1 MWWIAACLGA
11 LVWLLALRIR
21 LKEKEREAQHVERQK
36 GTAKAA
42 RTAFLEGG
50 FAPVA
55 TQYLQQ
61 VPEANALVLLFAHL
75 EWSHKPAEV
84 HMEVVPV
91 TQLEATALQTTA
103 QQTTAQRTTAQ
114 RTAALQ
120 TTAQQTA
127 AQQTG
132 AQRTAAQQT
141 GAQRTAA
148 LQTTAQQTTAQR
160 TTAQRTAALQ
170 TTAQQTAAQQ
180 TGAQRT
186 AAQWPA
192 LAAYGLWV
200 TKDGEGW
207 HFSPPQAHW
216 ERLAGLEGWLP
227 KLECFADVAEPV
239 PAEQATLGSYRAYAI
254 AKRAGDTV
262 AVEVVGEPN

>member
-91 TQLEATALQTTA
+91 TQLEATA
-103 QQTTAQRTTAQ
+103 QQTTAQRTG
-114 RTAALQ
+114 
-120 TTAQQTA
+120 AQQTA
-127 AQQTG
+127 
-132 AQRTAAQQT
+132 
-141 GAQRTAA
+141 
-148 LQTTAQQTTAQR
+148 
-160 TTAQRTAALQ
+160 
-170 TTAQQTAAQQ
+170 
-180 TGAQRT
+180 
-186 AAQWPA
+186 A

>member
-36 GTAKAA
+36 ETAKATRA
-42 RTAFLEGG
+42 AFVEGG
-50 FAPVA
+50 FVPAA
-55 TQYLQQ
+55 TRYLEQ

-75 EWSHKPAEV
+75 EWSDKPPEV

-91 TQLEATALQTTA
+91 TRLNHQELAQSQTPASQAGPT
-103 QQTTAQRTTAQ
+103 
-114 RTAALQ
+114 
-120 TTAQQTA
+120 
-127 AQQTG
+127 
-132 AQRTAAQQT
+132 
-141 GAQRTAA
+141 
-148 LQTTAQQTTAQR
+148 
-160 TTAQRTAALQ
+160 
-170 TTAQQTAAQQ
+170 
-180 TGAQRT
+180 
-186 AAQWPA
+186 QWPA

-216 ERLAGLEGWLP
+216 ERLAGLEAWLP

-239 PAEQATLGSYRAYAI
+239 AAEQATLGSYRAYAI
-254 AKRAGDTV
+254 VKRDGDTV

>member
-1 MWWIAACLGA
+1 MWWIAACLGV

-21 LKEKEREAQHVERQK
+21 LKEKEREAERVLRQSQTSK
-36 GTAKAA
+36 TT
-42 RTAFLEGG
+42 RMAFVDGG
-50 FAPVA
+50 VVPVA
-55 TQYLQQ
+55 TRYLEQ
-61 VPEANALVLLFAHL
+61 VPEAHALVLLFAHL
-75 EWSHKPAEV
+75 EWADKPAEV

-91 TQLEATALQTTA
+91 TQVT
-103 QQTTAQRTTAQ
+103 
-114 RTAALQ
+114 
-120 TTAQQTA
+120 
-127 AQQTG
+127 
-132 AQRTAAQQT
+132 
-141 GAQRTAA
+141 
-148 LQTTAQQTTAQR
+148 
-160 TTAQRTAALQ
+160 
-170 TTAQQTAAQQ
+170 
-180 TGAQRT
+180 
-186 AAQWPA
+186 AQWPA

-254 AKRAGDTV
+254 LKRDGNTV